1 MRYMTIKQGDAGAIT
16 TPMAPFCPR
25 YHAAVELLGRRWTGA
40 VVRSLL
46 AGRHRFVDMRADVPG
61 ISDRLLSERLREL
74 ENEGIVERR
83 VVPGRPPRNEYY
95 LTAKGENLGDV
106 VRAIS
111 SWAEEWTPLAPTESP

>member
-1 MRYMTIKQGDAGAIT
+1 MATLQSDASQAP
-16 TPMAPFCPR
+16 TPLAPFCSR

-46 AGRHRFVDMRADVPG
+46 AGRHRFSAMRADVPG

-74 ENEGIVERR
+74 ETEGIIERR
-83 VVPGRPPRNEYY
+83 IVAGRPVRNEYY
-95 LTAKGENLGDV
+95 LTTKGESLGDA

-111 SWAEEWTPLAPTESP
+111 SWAEEWTPLVPTESP

>member
-1 MRYMTIKQGDAGAIT
+1 MAIRQSDAPQFR
-16 TPMAPFCPR
+16 TPLAPFCPR

-46 AGRHRFVDMRADVPG
+46 AGRHRFGEMRADVSG

-74 ENEGIVERR
+74 ETEGIIERR
-83 VVPGRPPRNEYY
+83 IVAGRPVRNEYY
-95 LTAKGENLGDV
+95 LTTKGESLGDV

-111 SWAEEWTPLAPTESP
+111 SWAEEWTPPGPTESP